1 MGSSLQNSRFD
12 GHDGVM
18 CEDTFYESVGYMV
31 IMALQFIFVIGLIT
45 LVGRIRGKNIP
56 SAMVQAIMCDNQVD
70 STPPP
75 ARPGKKDNAH
85 VV

>member
-1 MGSSLQNSRFD
+1 ME
-12 GHDGVM
+12 GHDDAM
-18 CEDTFYESVGYMV
+18 CEDNFYASVGYMV
-31 IMALQFIFVIGLIT
+31 IMALQFVIVIGLIT
-45 LVGRIRGKNIP
+45 LAARLQGRRIS
-56 SAMVQAIMCDNQVD
+56 SAMVQAITCDNVD